1 MSTFRVDILQ
11 NRSGGATT
19 LSGQVA
25 AKQWASFNTV
35 ALPAVINRSF
45 NTSSLTDIGTGD
57 ASLTFTSAMS
67 DANYCFSLSLQV
79 ITSSTSGIGHSAS
92 ELASPT
98 ITTTRIRT
106 YSSGG
111 TTADAPIVTQQIVS

>member
-35 ALPAVINRSF
+35 TTTTIRNSF
-45 NTSSLTDIGTGD
+45 NTASLTDNGVGD
-57 ASLTFTSAMS
+57 TTVTFTSAMS

-79 ITSSTSGIGHSAS
+79 ITNSTAGIGHSAS

-111 TTADAPIVTQQIVS
+111 ATADAPIVTQQIVS